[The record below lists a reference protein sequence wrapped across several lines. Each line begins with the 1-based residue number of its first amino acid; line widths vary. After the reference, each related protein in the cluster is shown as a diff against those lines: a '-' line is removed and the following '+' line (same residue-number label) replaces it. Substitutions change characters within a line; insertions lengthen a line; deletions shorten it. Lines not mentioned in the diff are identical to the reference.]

1 LEEIMSDVHDDDTVA
16 PAQPAQQDTAAWASY
31 TDSAP
36 TEMRIW
42 DGVESLGGIA
52 ASEAARSLNDRWRM
66 IYGPIRQGDYI
77 SRNPGDPVAS
87 NWWVTPASVVEQRYV
102 AS

>member
-1 LEEIMSDVHDDDTVA
+1 MSDVRDEGVIETRD
-16 PAQPAQQDTAAWASY
+16 PQQQDVTWTSY
-31 TDSAP
+31 TDKAP
-36 TEMRIW
+36 TEMRVW

-66 IYGPIRQGDYI
+66 IYGPIRQGDFI
-77 SRNPGDPVAS
+77 SRNPGDVIVA
-87 NWWVTPASVVEQRYV
+87 NWWVTPASVVLQRYV